1 MRSAST
7 GCMASKGE
15 YSARFPARDTAPSRA
30 LAANVRRL
38 RKARGMS
45 QDELADAVG
54 IQTAAV
60 SHIENRRGNPT
71 LATLESLAKA
81 LDVRFVELF
90 RAR

>member
-1 MRSAST
+1 
-7 GCMASKGE
+7 MAKGE
-15 YSARFPARDTAPSRA
+15 YSARFPARDSAAARS

-71 LATLESLAKA
+71 LTTLEALASA
-81 LDVRFVELF
+81 LGVRFAELF
-90 RAR
+90 RSR